1 MSPRDCQCATGGNDC
16 RVGAAVILIAV
27 LAWARAAFAGEPLA
41 CPPGTKP
48 QSRTSAKGA
57 LAEWCADEKTG
68 TRSGPQ
74 REFRADGTLAAEG
87 TNDPVSKRST
97 ARIFDE
103 QGILTDEITIE
114 NRKVI
119 ERRMTLAGV
128 RKFVAEM
135 NEGREDPAATFRAI
149 DERTIGVDFH
159 FADAD
164 PRKGM
169 KKLEMFRAYIQRSFC
184 KLLTG
189 PERIDSIQVRVLNDR
204 DPDPAMSTV
213 IRRDEC
219 PPAG

>member
-1 MSPRDCQCATGGNDC
+1 MSPRDCQCVTGGNDC

-27 LAWARAAFAGEPLA
+27 LAWAQAAFGGEPLA
-41 CPPGTKP
+41 CPPGTEP
-48 QSRTSAKGA
+48 QSRTSPKGA

-128 RKFVAEM
+128 RKFVAEL

-204 DPDPAMSTV
+204 DPDPAMSTE